1 MSFLPAL
8 LPRTV
13 ILAGLASWMTIA
25 VFNNITDQE
34 TNLFNLETML
44 TMRLLIENDILG
56 NGLEWR
62 ALSAGAA
69 PFVLFCVIGWQ
80 LATAAAL
87 WWSALAQLRALIG
100 ATDPDAASLA
110 ANVAL
115 SMFTAMWLVF
125 LCGGLWFGY
134 WMKQGPIQGV
144 HLALLIVSLGSMI
157 FVNQPLGRVSVSR
170 SAQRTPGGNSTSTS

>member
-8 LPRTV
+8 LPRTI
-13 ILAGLASWMTIA
+13 ILSGLASWMTIA
-25 VFNNITDQE
+25 VLNNITDQQ

-44 TMRLLIENDILG
+44 TMRLLVENDILG

-62 ALSAGAA
+62 ALSASVA

-80 LATAAAL
+80 LATAVAL
-87 WWSALAQLRALIG
+87 WWSALAQVRALIG
-100 ATDPDAASLA
+100 ATSLDSASWT

-115 SMFTAMWLVF
+115 SMFAAMWLAF

-134 WMKQGPIQGV
+134 WIKQGPIQNV
-144 HLALLIVSLGSMI
+144 HLALLIVSLGSML
-157 FVNQPLGRVSVSR
+157 FVNQPLSRIPVSR
-170 SAQRTPGGNSTSTS
+170 ST